1 VDPVFRCFDSSDL
14 FNSGEPFV
22 NTEACREEKLPLLY
36 WTFHVGTRNV
46 TKLRISIVQYLN
58 TAPLVWGFTNGPLH
72 GKYDLSFTVPSQCAE
87 DLSTGRADV
96 AIIPAIEYQRIDDL
110 VILPDM
116 AIASKKQVRSL
127 LIVAKKPLE
136 LVKSFA
142 LDRSS
147 RSTQALTRIL
157 CAEKWKI
164 APNFS
169 EATPNLA
176 EMLAQADAALLIG
189 DPALRISLGI
199 EKDSRPG
206 AEGQTI
212 CPAAALGITNAE
224 MLYVYDVVGEWRSLT
239 GLPAVLAVWAARR
252 DVATPEV
259 TADFIAS
266 RDFGLSRIA
275 EISTDAAHELELPAH
290 ALESYLRQNIDFSLD
305 AENLRGLDLYYQQA
319 AKLGLIPQAKPIEWA
334 DMKAVP
340 AKL

>member
-1 VDPVFRCFDSSDL
+1 MFRRFDPSDL
-14 FNSGEPFV
+14 FNSGESFAI
-22 NTEACREEKLPLLY
+22 TEACREEKLPLLY
-36 WTFHVGTRNV
+36 WTFHVGTRIVKN
-46 TKLRISIVQYLN
+46 LRISIVQYLN
-58 TAPLVWGFTNGPLH
+58 TAPLVWSFTNGPLQ

-87 DLSTGRADV
+87 DLRTGRADV
-96 AIIPAIEYQRIDDL
+96 AIIPAIEYQRIGEL

-116 AIASKKQVRSL
+116 AIASKKEVRSL
-127 LIVAKKPLE
+127 LIVAKTPLE
-136 LVKSFA
+136 QVMSFA

-164 APNFS
+164 APKFF
-169 EATPNLA
+169 EATPDLA

-206 AEGQTI
+206 AEGQST
-212 CPAAALGITNAE
+212 CPAAALGITHAE

-252 DVATPEV
+252 DVATPEM

-275 EISTDAAHELELPAH
+275 EISADAAHELELPAH
-290 ALESYLRQNIDFSLD
+290 ALESYLRRNIDFSLD
-305 AENLRGLDLYYQQA
+305 AENLRGLDLYYQHA

-334 DMKAVP
+334 AVKP
-340 AKL
+340 EAVKL